1 MKYVKLE
8 IFWCKNVLP
17 NIFVMC
23 QRFTDITVIFQPAE
37 QTDKMHIFFL
47 WDAPYFRSG
56 ESVFLH

>member
-1 MKYVKLE
+1 MNFTSSVSTSAKYFMKYVKLE

-47 WDAPYFRSG
+47 
-56 ESVFLH
+56 